1 MKRAAIPLILLVSGF
16 VLGLLCSVSLR
27 HPAAA
32 TPAAVIQK
40 EETPSESAVNTT
52 SLLHTAAA
60 VTNALHD
67 QDYETLSTY
76 VHPTRGVTF
85 TPYSTVDLQRDQNFT
100 ADQIKNLSSDTSTY
114 TWGYED
120 GRGESIQMTM
130 SEYFTR
136 FVFDADYTQAP
147 KVGVDQI
154 ITSGNALENLTEAY
168 PDCHFVDFCYP
179 SRDPANEGLDWCS
192 LKLVFLGEKPPG
204 IWWVWSTESGP
215 SDAPKIILQPKT
227 AFILEREACRYCENH
242 HYRHRKSRFFSG
254 GAAFERKA

>member
-1 MKRAAIPLILLVSGF
+1 M
-16 VLGLLCSVSLR
+16 
-27 HPAAA
+27 
-32 TPAAVIQK
+32 IQK

-85 TPYSTVDLQRDQNFT
+85 TPYSTVALQRDQNFT
-100 ADQIKNLSSDTSTY
+100 VDQIKNLSSDTSTY

-130 SEYFTR
+130 SEYFAR

-192 LKLVFLGEKPPG
+192 LKLVFLGEKTSWYLVG
-204 IWWVWSTESGP
+204 VVHGEWT
-215 SDAPKIILQPKT
+215 T
-227 AFILEREACRYCENH
+227 
-242 HYRHRKSRFFSG
+242 
-254 GAAFERKA
+254 

>member
-1 MKRAAIPLILLVSGF
+1 MKRVAIPLILLVSGF

-40 EETPSESAVNTT
+40 EETPSEPAVNTT

-114 TWGYED
+114 TWAMRTAGA
-120 GRGESIQMTM
+120 S
-130 SEYFTR
+130 
-136 FVFDADYTQAP
+136 
-147 KVGVDQI
+147 
-154 ITSGNALENLTEAY
+154 
-168 PDCHFVDFCYP
+168 P
-179 SRDPANEGLDWCS
+179 S
-192 LKLVFLGEKPPG
+192 K
-204 IWWVWSTESGP
+204 
-215 SDAPKIILQPKT
+215 
-227 AFILEREACRYCENH
+227 
-242 HYRHRKSRFFSG
+242 
-254 GAAFERKA
+254 